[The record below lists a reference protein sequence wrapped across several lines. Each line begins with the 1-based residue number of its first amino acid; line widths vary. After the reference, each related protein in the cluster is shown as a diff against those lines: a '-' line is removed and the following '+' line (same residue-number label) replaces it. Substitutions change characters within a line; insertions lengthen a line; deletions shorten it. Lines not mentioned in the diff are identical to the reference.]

1 MPQFEPQQFYQNVEK
16 SLESQNFAP
25 LYFFFGEE
33 PYLLAQAVNY
43 LKVCALHGGAAD
55 FNFNSYYASD
65 VEISQVRD
73 EVETLPMMAPRRVVL
88 LREVQDLSDKEWAQL
103 EPLFETPVDSTVFIL
118 VGSKIDKRKKFYKL
132 LYEQAIHVEF
142 KKPFENQIPGWIR
155 HICKGHD
162 LTISDE
168 AIQLLHRLVGNQLTE
183 LEAEVVKLKDFL
195 GDRTHVE
202 LEDVAQCVS
211 KKREEN
217 VFDLT
222 EKIAEGDRVQSL
234 VQLVRLLDQGQSE
247 IGIVSLVARH
257 MRILLMIKQGIEQN
271 LAGQKLATFAQVPSY
286 YLNDYVQQAK
296 RWSVKK
302 LENIL
307 LILAET
313 DRALKSSPLSSHI
326 WLENMILK
334 TCSMQGSTLLNGRPE
349 AMSLTKY

>member
-1 MPQFEPQQFYQNVEK
+1 MPQLDSQQFYNAVEK
-16 SLESQNFAP
+16 SLEAQKFSP
-25 LYFFFGEE
+25 LYFFYGEE
-33 PYLLAQAVNY
+33 PYLIQQAVNY

-65 VEISQVRD
+65 VDISQVRD

-88 LREVQDLSDKEWAQL
+88 LKEVQDLSDKEWVEL
-103 EPLFETPVDSTVFIL
+103 EPLLETPVESSVFIL
-118 VGSKIDKRKKFYKL
+118 VGGKIDKRKKFFKH
-132 LYEQAIHVEF
+132 LYEQSIHVEF
-142 KKPFENQIPGWIR
+142 KKPYENQIPGWIR

-168 AIQLLHRLVGNQLTE
+168 AVQLLHRLVGNQLTE
-183 LEAEVVKLKDFL
+183 IESEIVKLKDFL
-195 GDRTHVE
+195 DQRNQIE

-211 KKREEN
+211 RKREEN

-222 EKIAEGDRVQSL
+222 ERIAEGDRVQSL
-234 VQLVRLLDQGQSE
+234 VQLVQLLDQGQSE

-257 MRILLMIKQGIEQN
+257 MRILLLVKQGIEQS
-271 LAGQKLATFAQVPSY
+271 LGGQKLATFAQVPTY
-286 YLNDYVQQAK
+286 YLDDYVKQAK
-296 RWSVKK
+296 RWSLKK
-302 LENIL
+302 LESCL

-334 TCSMQGSTLLNGRPE
+334 TCSLQGLGLRPE
-349 AMSLTKY
+349 SINATKL

>member
-1 MPQFEPQQFYQNVEK
+1 MPQLDPQQFYNSVEK
-16 SLESQNFAP
+16 SLESQSFSP

-33 PYLLAQAVNY
+33 PYLIHQAVNY
-43 LKVCALHGGAAD
+43 IKVCALHGGAAD
-55 FNFNSYYASD
+55 FNYNSYYASD

-88 LREVQDLSDKEWAQL
+88 LREVQDLSDKEWAAL
-103 EPLFETPVDSTVFIL
+103 EPLFESPVDSSVFIL
-118 VGSKIDKRKKFYKL
+118 VGGKIDKRKKFYKHL
-132 LYEQAIHVEF
+132 IETAVHVEF

-155 HICKGHD
+155 HICKGHE
-162 LTISDE
+162 LTVSDE

-183 LEAEVVKLKDFL
+183 IESEVVKLRDFL
-195 GDRTHVE
+195 GDRKNVE

-234 VQLVRLLDQGQSE
+234 VQLVQLLDQGQSE
-247 IGIVSLVARH
+247 IGIIALVARH
-257 MRILLMIKQGIEQN
+257 MRILLMIKQGMEQS
-271 LAGQKLATFAQVPSY
+271 LAGQRLATFAQVPTY
-286 YLNDYVQQAK
+286 YLQDYVQQAR

-302 LENIL
+302 LENSL

-334 TCSMQGSTLLNGRPE
+334 TCSLQQSGNPRSE
-349 AMSLTKY
+349 SAHQTKI